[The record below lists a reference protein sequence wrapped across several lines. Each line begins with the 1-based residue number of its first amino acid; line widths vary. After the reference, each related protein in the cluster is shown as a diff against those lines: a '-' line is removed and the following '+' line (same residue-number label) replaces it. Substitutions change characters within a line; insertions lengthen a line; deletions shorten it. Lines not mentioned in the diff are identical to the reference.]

1 MAAFRN
7 YTTTPRRSD
16 EVHYN
21 SSYAWLG
28 GDYNIGEWH
37 LRADV
42 DRGIITLNHPAFHMV
57 RMAGDKAREIFEE
70 LDDLYAADDLPA
82 EDVWERYLSQYIRF
96 TTDSRGVQ
104 ARRMVSRYKSR
115 SKRARVADSDAGSD
129 KLYTMPFKEMD
140 KAFSTGLPNGY
151 KFIGTGVSFFANK
164 RTHTVDFR
172 NTNVSEDEDGAII
185 PVPYDSNT
193 GTVAQVKQDLATMVA
208 GESGKVSDA
217 GHGVSTKPLPHRESS
232 TSRVSQFKGRQG
244 VKGVSEQGVSV
255 RESSSGVM
263 DSMVLP
269 VDASLVEKYGDRR
282 VSSFSTADITS
293 LFSAI
298 FKSALQFKGYGSSFS
313 FHKGGADS
321 TARTLDFDTSILA
334 PEGDETLTL
343 EVPYDLHTSTISDV
357 VEKAQRQYAK
367 LLTSST
373 QSHPVSDAGH
383 GIGTKYQPRRV
394 SDNKV
399 RRTRHGVPSSSKKI
413 VGDRRMQDSNESA
426 AADYDDVLAIFTANR
441 LSGFLHYEDGRI
453 FVDLSTA
460 AAQASK
466 LTDLPYDVQVTFEA
480 EGVEDDVAM
489 IESKVQNRESVAV
502 SSAVVSLLKRAD
514 SLSKEWDELL
524 YEWYIPAGKVVTR
537 ANVMAIVAVF
547 KRIVSNAPETID
559 EAYSLL
565 RSGLQSFEFHDD
577 RSSRTH
583 EGDGD
588 MSVD

>member
-1 MAAFRN
+1 M
-7 YTTTPRRSD
+7 TTPRRSD

-21 SSYAWLG
+21 PSYAWLG

-37 LRADV
+37 LHADV
-42 DRGIITLNHPAFHMV
+42 DREIITLSHPAFHTV
-57 RMAGDKAREIFEE
+57 RMVGVKAREIFEE

-96 TTDSRGVQ
+96 TSDSKGAQ
-104 ARRMVSRYKSR
+104 ARGMVSRYKSR
-115 SKRARVADSDAGSD
+115 SKRAQVADSDAGSD
-129 KLYTMPFKEMD
+129 KLYTMPFREMD

-185 PVPYDSNT
+185 AVPYDSNT

-208 GESGKVSDA
+208 GKSDKVSDA
-217 GHGVSTKPLPHRESS
+217 GHGK
-232 TSRVSQFKGRQG
+232 
-244 VKGVSEQGVSV
+244 
-255 RESSSGVM
+255 
-263 DSMVLP
+263 D
-269 VDASLVEKYGDRR
+269 
-282 VSSFSTADITS
+282 
-293 LFSAI
+293 
-298 FKSALQFKGYGSSFS
+298 
-313 FHKGGADS
+313 
-321 TARTLDFDTSILA
+321 
-334 PEGDETLTL
+334 
-343 EVPYDLHTSTISDV
+343 
-357 VEKAQRQYAK
+357 
-367 LLTSST
+367 
-373 QSHPVSDAGH
+373 
-383 GIGTKYQPRRV
+383 TKYQPRRV

-399 RRTRHGVPSSSKKI
+399 RGMRHGVPSSSKKL
-413 VGDRRMQDSNESA
+413 VGNRRMQDSNESV

-460 AAQASK
+460 AAQASS
-466 LTDLPYDVQVTFEA
+466 LTDLPYDIVVTFEA

-502 SSAVVSLLKRAD
+502 SSADVSLLKRAD

-537 ANVMAIVAVF
+537 ANVMAIATVF
-547 KRIVSNAPETID
+547 KRIVSNTPETID

-577 RSSRTH
+577 RSGRTH
-583 EGDGD
+583 EVNGD